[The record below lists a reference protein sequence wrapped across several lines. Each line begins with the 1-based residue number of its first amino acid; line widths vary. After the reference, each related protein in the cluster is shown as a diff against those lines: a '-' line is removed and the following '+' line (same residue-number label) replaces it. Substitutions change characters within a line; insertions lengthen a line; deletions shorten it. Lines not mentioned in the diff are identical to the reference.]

1 MTTIITTATNNA
13 LVARHIASISRT
25 TGSALMGASK
35 ALLIEEAKRQMRTT
49 SGCHFIY
56 KKANGEVREA
66 FGTLNAAICGKHING
81 RGDSPETWGCT
92 CYWDMEKG
100 GFRSFLL
107 PVAPTISSH
116 YGNGTVH
123 PRNPSLPVDDC
134 LLLGLPQRKSH

>member
-1 MTTIITTATNNA
+1 MNTIITTTTNNA

-56 KKANGEVREA
+56 KKTNGEVREA

-81 RGDSPETWGCT
+81 RGISPEYWGCT
-92 CYWDMEKG
+92 PYWDMEKG
-100 GFRSFLL
+100 GFRSFRWENL
-107 PVAPTISSH
+107 VAVLS
-116 YGNGTVH
+116 
-123 PRNPSLPVDDC
+123 
-134 LLLGLPQRKSH
+134 

>member
-13 LVARHIASISRT
+13 LVARHIAFISRT

-35 ALLIEEAKRQMRTT
+35 ALLIEEAKRQMRA
-49 SGCHFIY
+49 GVCHFIY
-56 KKANGEVREA
+56 FKKNGEVREA

-100 GFRSFLL
+100 GFRSFRWANL
-107 PVAPTISSH
+107 VAVLS
-116 YGNGTVH
+116 
-123 PRNPSLPVDDC
+123 
-134 LLLGLPQRKSH
+134 

>member
-1 MTTIITTATNNA
+1 MPTIITTATNNA

-81 RGDSPETWGCT
+81 RGISPEYSGCT
-92 CYWDMEKG
+92 PYWDMEKG
-100 GFRSFLL
+100 GFRSFRWANL
-107 PVAPTISSH
+107 VAVLS
-116 YGNGTVH
+116 
-123 PRNPSLPVDDC
+123 
-134 LLLGLPQRKSH
+134 